1 MSRSLPGSLPS
12 DRSRK
17 RRLAVAV
24 ATLAVSSIG
33 LSSALTGALF
43 TDSETITS
51 NTFVTGNV
59 ALTASPASGA
69 VAVAAIPGMAPG
81 DQVVAPITVTN
92 TGSLQLRY
100 ALRSTSDALDANT
113 LAAAL
118 QMTVKFGFT
127 AATCTAANFVAGGTS
142 TLYGPGVLGT
152 TAGQAVFGSS
162 VVGPQAGD
170 RVLNA
175 GANEVLC
182 VRVQLPIA
190 VTSTLA
196 SKTTT
201 ATFTFD
207 AEQTANN
214 P

>member
-1 MSRSLPGSLPS
+1 MSRSLPGSQPG
-12 DRSRK
+12 DGARK

-43 TDSETITS
+43 TDQATVAS

-59 ALTASPASGA
+59 DISATPATAA
-69 VAVAAIPGMAPG
+69 VALSGMAPG
-81 DQVVAPITVTN
+81 DQVVAPITVAN
-92 TGSLQLRY
+92 AGSLQLRY
-100 ALRSTSDALDANT
+100 ALRSTTTENP

-118 QMTVKFGFT
+118 QLTVKTGV
-127 AATCTAANFVAGGTS
+127 ASCTTANFNATGTV
-142 TLYGPGVLGT
+142 LYGPGVLGT
-152 TAGQAVFGSS
+152 TTGTAVFGSNAA
-162 VVGPQAGD
+162 GAQAGD

-175 GANEVLC
+175 ATNEVLC
-182 VRVQLPIA
+182 LRVLLPTA

-196 SKTTT
+196 STTTT

-207 AEQTANN
+207 AEQVANN

>member
-1 MSRSLPGSLPS
+1 MSRSLPGSLPG
-12 DRSRK
+12 DGARK

-43 TDSETITS
+43 TDQATVAS

-59 ALTASPASGA
+59 DISATPATAAVALT
-69 VAVAAIPGMAPG
+69 GMAPG
-81 DQVVAPITVTN
+81 DQVVAPITVANAGT
-92 TGSLQLRY
+92 LQLRY
-100 ALRSTSDALDANT
+100 ALRSTTTENP

-118 QMTVKFGFT
+118 QLTLKSGFT
-127 AATCTAANFVAGGTS
+127 AATCTAANFVAGGTG

-152 TAGQAVFGSS
+152 TTGTAVFGSN
-162 VVGPQAGD
+162 VAGAQAGD

-175 GANEVLC
+175 GTNEVLC
-182 VRVQLPIA
+182 VRANLPLA
-190 VTSTLA
+190 VTSTVA
-196 SKTTT
+196 STTST

-207 AEQTANN
+207 AEQVANN